1 MRPFSAV
8 LLAGLAVAPLA
19 AQRPAAPSDDS
30 ARGITAATAAGLRFR
45 ALGPAL
51 TSGRIGDI
59 AIHPSDKSTWYV
71 AAASGNLWKTVNAG
85 TTWTPIF
92 DDQGSYSIGAIA
104 IDPVDPLTVWVGT
117 GENNSQRSVG
127 YGDGVYKSTDGGR
140 TWQNLGLSLL
150 YVGFL
155 PNSFYLISDLIH
167 LRPTGEV
174 SHMFDAVMFTSFIF
188 NGVTAGFASVFLVH
202 WLLIARVARERA
214 HAAVGCILLL
224 CSFAIYLGRELRWNT
239 WDVLINPAGILFD
252 VSERVINPVT
262 HLESFSTTALFF
274 ILLGSMYIVVWQF
287 VGSIRTAES

>member
-1 MRPFSAV
+1 MPKQHKQAIEPGLTPFQRVIGALLLSNLVSASLFLIRV
-8 LLAGLAVAPLA
+8 DLSQNLRYWFLFWNLLLAWVPLGVALL
-19 AQRPAAPSDDS
+19 
-30 ARGITAATAAGLRFR
+30 LRER
-45 ALGPAL
+45 LKVSRWL
-51 TSGRIGDI
+51 S
-59 AIHPSDKSTWYV
+59 
-71 AAASGNLWKTVNAG
+71 
-85 TTWTPIF
+85 
-92 DDQGSYSIGAIA
+92 
-104 IDPVDPLTVWVGT
+104 
-117 GENNSQRSVG
+117 
-127 YGDGVYKSTDGGR
+127 
-140 TWQNLGLSLL
+140 WQNLGLSLL

-174 SHMFDAVMFTSFIF
+174 SHMFDAVMFASFIF

-287 VGSIRTAES
+287 VGSIRTTES